1 METVFNSAKI
11 KKVTFEFMEQ
21 MGFSPSAIEVQEI
34 QEGESGED
42 KQAVGIELDL
52 DDPKILIG
60 QGGQTLAALQ
70 RLLRIVL
77 NKQLGQFFY
86 VNLDINEYK
95 AKKAG
100 YLKQLA
106 QELAQ
111 EVSLTGHP
119 KVLSPMPSY
128 ERRILHQELERLG
141 TVISESQ
148 GGETDRH
155 IVVKPK

>member
-1 METVFNSAKI
+1 MDSSFDSEKI
-11 KKVTFEFMEQ
+11 KKVTAEFMGN
-21 MGFSPSAIEVQEI
+21 MGFPPSNIQVLEI
-34 QEGESGED
+34 QESESAET
-42 KQAVGIELDL
+42 KQAVGIDLDL

-95 AKKAG
+95 AKKLG
-100 YLKQLA
+100 FLKQLA
-106 QELAQ
+106 QEVAQ

-119 KVLSPMPSY
+119 KTLSPMPSY
-128 ERRILHQELERLG
+128 ERRILHQELSRLG
-141 TVISESQ
+141 TVMSESQ
-148 GGETDRH
+148 GSETDRH